1 MVVGEFKSA
10 FSLELVLQGVNRTAA
25 CDEVWLAVRATGHGG
40 RIRDPRAHKLCRFLG
55 FGLLGVSSIGSV
67 EVLVEPKPW
76 RPRQDPKRRAR
87 LVQEH
92 RSRVGDPALGGSTKM
107 PIMTAY
113 RQQALACAA
122 SLAGG
127 PRRPRDI
134 RSVVPNASSILLR
147 NVYGWF
153 ARIERG
159 VYGLTPRCLRTRAL
173 APTHNARPASTPE
186 PKPLRNVRCT
196 ERVLTVARADGFRS
210 AFETDR
216 RGELHSTESKC
227 RLASKRGNA
236 RQAMVNHGFTT
247 KHSRYSLSVSL
258 SPSLDVTGA

>member
-1 MVVGEFKSA
+1 MARKRKRHPITPETTLYAPVKLYLESLGFTVKGEVCGCDLVALRGEEPPIVVVGELKSA
-10 FSLELVLQGVNRTAA
+10 LSLELVLQGVNRTAA
-25 CDEVWLAVRATGHGG
+25 CDEVWLAVPVTGRGG
-40 RIRDPRAHKLCRFLG
+40 RVRDPRVHKLCRFLG
-55 FGLLGVSSIGSV
+55 FGLLGVSSTGSV
-67 EVLVEPKPW
+67 EVLVGPKPW

-127 PRRPRDI
+127 PRRTRKI
-134 RSVVPNASSILLR
+134 RSVVPNASSILLG

-159 VYGLTPRCLRTRAL
+159 VYALTPQGASAL
-173 APTHNARPASTPE
+173 ARWPQPIMPAQHQLLNP
-186 PKPLRNVRCT
+186 
-196 ERVLTVARADGFRS
+196 
-210 AFETDR
+210 
-216 RGELHSTESKC
+216 
-227 RLASKRGNA
+227 
-236 RQAMVNHGFTT
+236 
-247 KHSRYSLSVSL
+247 SR
-258 SPSLDVTGA
+258 